1 MASMSNDE
9 FGDENEVDMKTKDL
23 MTPKP
28 ACCTP
33 ETSLQQVAAMMVE
46 HDCGCI
52 PVVESQAS
60 LKPVGVVTDRDICLR
75 TVAQGRNPLTLTA
88 GDSMSSP
95 VVTATPETS
104 VKECCQMMEDNQ
116 IRRIVVVDE
125 TGGCCG
131 IIAQAD
137 VARHATKQQTAEVVR
152 EVSQRNEEQSRVG
165 VPR

>member
-1 MASMSNDE
+1 MSKDE
-9 FGDENEVDMKTKDL
+9 IGDESEVEMKAKDL
-23 MTPKP
+23 MTPNP
-28 ACCTP
+28 ACCIP
-33 ETSLQQVAAMMVE
+33 DTSLQQVAQMMAE
-46 HDCGCI
+46 HDCGRI

-60 LKPVGVVTDRDICLR
+60 LKPVGVVTDRDIVLR
-75 TVAQGRNPLTLTA
+75 TVGQGKNALTLPA

-95 VVTATPETS
+95 VVTVTPEKS

-137 VARHATKQQTAEVVR
+137 VARHTSKQQTAEVVR
-152 EVSQRNEEQSRVG
+152 EVSQPNEEQSRVG
-165 VPR
+165 IPG

>member
-1 MASMSNDE
+1 MSNDE
-9 FGDENEVDMKTKDL
+9 FSDESEVGMKTKDL
-23 MTPKP
+23 MTPDP

-33 ETSLQQVAAMMVE
+33 ETSLQQVAQMMVK

-75 TVAQGRNPLTLTA
+75 TVAQGRNALTLTA
-88 GDSMSSP
+88 GECLSSP
-95 VVTATPETS
+95 VVTVTPEMS

-137 VARHATKQQTAEVVR
+137 VARHASKQQTAEVVR
-152 EVSQRNEEQSRVG
+152 EVSQPNEEQSRVG
-165 VPR
+165 VPG